1 MYTNGEP
8 EGDIKKYLDWIMS
21 DAGQCII
28 KKKGYA
34 PMKTVEC
41 K

>member
-1 MYTNGEP
+1 MYTAGAP
-8 EGDIKKYLDWIMS
+8 EGAIKAYMDWILS

-34 PMKTVEC
+34 PLRPVEC
-41 K
+41 N